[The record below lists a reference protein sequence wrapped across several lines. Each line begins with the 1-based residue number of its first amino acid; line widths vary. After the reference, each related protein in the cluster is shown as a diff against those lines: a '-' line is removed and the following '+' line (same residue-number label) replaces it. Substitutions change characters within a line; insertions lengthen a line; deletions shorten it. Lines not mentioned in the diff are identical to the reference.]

1 MTDYVTVI
9 SGAPEDGS
17 VFPGSG
23 ASVGFASSN
32 FCTAAGSEGLS
43 SLGTLDSSDLPVE
56 CACIIDTGGGAD
68 SNYFVV
74 GILGTFAQNYFDT
87 VSFTDAIDTPYTFSS
102 SSATLNGGS
111 TSAPGYTTWLFP
123 PLGPDATIDVIGSIT
138 FTFSVTPMP
147 TPPSITQATPTV
159 VSATDV
165 ILSWTASSGDDSGVY
180 ESFSILRNGQVLFD
194 DIDADVTEWA
204 DPTGLPSTEYTYEI
218 QGQYTTPEFSPVVS
232 NDQTITTGDMTDEFN
247 CACTSVTVYQTLA
260 QLRQRVLIE
269 LGYPNQASNP
279 PPGMAS
285 FINSKLY
292 GAQKLI
298 YKQLVNHGLD
308 TERFFSWTMVP
319 GNRYYALNE
328 SEGECT
334 LQLDPLKV
342 TWVGF
347 EDLNQAWYRLT
358 AGIPPEFYTRANINF
373 GWPTH
378 YEIRQCLEIFPAP
391 QAPYTLWVKGHFG
404 LAPFASDSDTATI
417 DDEAVFQLA
426 LGNCKMHYGQKD
438 AQAVLTQAGNYIGG
452 MVGGQHGTRRYVP
465 RTKIQ
470 NPATPPRFL
479 PLGGGQA

>member
-1 MTDYVTVI
+1 MATYTFTIAAGVNDEIHISDVNPSIGFADGITNPGSETNGSVVAGSAVVDGVVI
-9 SGAPEDGS
+9 GVVGTTSLGSGNSFVVAARSGA
-17 VFPGSG
+17 
-23 ASVGFASSN
+23 
-32 FCTAAGSEGLS
+32 LQ
-43 SLGTLDSSDLPVE
+43 TLFQS
-56 CACIIDTGGGAD
+56 
-68 SNYFVV
+68 
-74 GILGTFAQNYFDT
+74 
-87 VSFTDAIDTPYTFSS
+87 VSFIDNTSTLR
-102 SSATLNGGS
+102 TLNSADATFTTDGVTGAVVWAWGTG
-111 TSAPGYTTWLFP
+111 TSAYLSFANDYE
-123 PLGPDATIDVIGSIT
+123 LT
-138 FTFSVTPMP
+138 FTTPP
-147 TPPSITQATPTV
+147 PPFTPPSITQDTPTV

-180 ESFSILRNGQVLFD
+180 ESFTVVRNGEVLFD
-194 DIDADVTEWA
+194 DIDPSVTEWA

-218 QGQYTTPEFSPVVS
+218 QGQYTTAEFSPVIS

-247 CACTSVTVYQTLA
+247 CACASVTEYQTLA
-260 QLRQRVLIE
+260 QLRQRVLVD

-279 PPGMAS
+279 PPGMAA
-285 FINSKLY
+285 FVNSKLY

-308 TERFFSWTMVP
+308 TERFFRWTMTP
-319 GNRYYALNE
+319 GLRYYALNE

-334 LQLDPLKV
+334 LVLDPLKV

-404 LAPFASDSDTATI
+404 LAPFAADSDTATI
-417 DDEAVFQLA
+417 DDEAVFLLA
-426 LGNCKMHYGQKD
+426 LGNCKAHYGQKD
-438 AQAVLTQAGNYIGG
+438 AQTVLTQAGNYIGG